1 MMNEMQAD
9 ALKRL
14 ATRFDDLS
22 AGFTREAENKLA
34 LARSMGDDDA
44 VVREHIKIE
53 VMRAARKMFAGSY
66 REATGRR
73 GLVVDV

>member
-1 MMNEMQAD
+1 MENVETD

-14 ATRFDDLS
+14 AARFDALS
-22 AGFTREAENKLA
+22 AGFTRESENKLA

-66 REATGRR
+66 REATGQR
-73 GLVVDV
+73 GLAVDA

>member
-1 MMNEMQAD
+1 MESVEME
-9 ALKRL
+9 ALKRV
-14 ATRFDDLS
+14 AERFDALS
-22 AGFTREAENKLA
+22 TGFTHEARNKLA

-73 GLVVDV
+73 GLVVDA